1 MNKKALVLAAIF
13 LAATLASPLLV
24 LIVETNANQ
33 QDLDNLA
40 PNLAD
45 ETQVNEYLNAITA
58 RHQTVLII
66 LVIAEAVFIGLFAA
80 SLWFALT
87 K

>member
-40 PNLAD
+40 QNLAD
-45 ETQVNEYLNAITA
+45 ETQVNKYLNAITA

-66 LVIAEAVFIGLFAA
+66 LVIAEAFFIGLFAA

>member
-45 ETQVNEYLNAITA
+45 ETQVNGYLNAITA

-66 LVIAEAVFIGLFAA
+66 LVIAEAVFIGLFAV

>member
-13 LAATLASPLLV
+13 LAAALASPVLV
-24 LIVETNANQ
+24 LIVEANANQ

-45 ETQVNEYLNAITA
+45 ETQVNEYLSVITT

-66 LVIAEAVFIGLFAA
+66 LVIAEAVLISLFAA